1 MKILLVAGPAFVL
14 AGCVA
19 PRPPEPA
26 PRIVRVE
33 VPVRVAAKC
42 TVRVSPRRA
51 SAPAPAGAAADV
63 FRQVRALTLGIAQR
77 KAREQALENAIASC
91 GGTVS
96 RRQ

>member
-14 AGCVA
+14 AGCVT

-42 TVRVSPRRA
+42 TVRVSPRPRYA
-51 SAPAPAGAAADV
+51 DEDAGAAADV

-77 KAREQALENAIASC
+77 KAREQVLENAIASC